1 MPFSA
6 HEEFPIEQGGKKMK
20 RRLRRWVVLFLAIM
34 FVAIFAPGTSRAE
47 WYWTH
52 GHSGHPGQAV
62 SIMAEGFKVTGF
74 DESVWVHYAVP
85 TVGEANRKV
94 RYIKVR
100 YTLFNAAGV
109 ANIGSIHIYNGE
121 TKVKEF
127 NSGWPPVVYPP
138 VGTPYEPI
146 FDLGTATAFDRGLG
160 VSVRVD
166 FDMNSGADSVLIHG
180 VGANFEGSASVV
192 VVPMN

>member
-1 MPFSA
+1 M
-6 HEEFPIEQGGKKMK
+6 EK
-20 RRLRRWVVLFLAIM
+20 RLRNRVILCLAGM
-34 FVAIFAPGTSRAE
+34 CLAFFAAEISHAE

-52 GHSGHPGQAV
+52 GHSGHPAQAFN
-62 SIMAEGFKVTGF
+62 IKADGFLVTGL

-85 TVGEANRKV
+85 TVGEADRKV
-94 RYIKVR
+94 RYVKLR
-100 YTLFNAAGV
+100 YTRTNVAGW

-138 VGTPYEPI
+138 VSGPYEPT
-146 FDLGTATAFDRGLG
+146 FDLGSAIAIDRGLG

-166 FDMNSGADSVLIHG
+166 FDMNSGLDSVVIHG
-180 VGANFEGSASVV
+180 VGADFEPSPVSKASSPFYVIP
-192 VVPMN
+192 VPKNP